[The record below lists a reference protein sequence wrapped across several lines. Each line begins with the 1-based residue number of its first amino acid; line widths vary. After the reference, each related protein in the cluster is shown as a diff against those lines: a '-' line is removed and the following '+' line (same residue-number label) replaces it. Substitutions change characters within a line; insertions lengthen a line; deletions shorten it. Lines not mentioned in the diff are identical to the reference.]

1 MQVIPVIDL
10 KGGAVARARLG
21 MRSSY
26 APIVTPLAR
35 TSEPVDI
42 VAGFLKLFPFAT
54 IYVADL
60 DAIERQGNHDETIA
74 ILSAAFPGVTFW
86 VDVGLGASEAA
97 RAWLGCHKRAHLV
110 LGAESLRDLDPL
122 KAVGE
127 DARILL
133 SLDFDGERFLGP
145 AALMAAP
152 ALWPRRIIVM
162 TLARVGSHAGP
173 DLERLAA
180 IARLAPKAEI
190 YAAGGLRGPADLESL
205 TRVGVKGVL
214 VASALHD
221 GRLNS
226 VDLARLDA
234 IEDRST

>member
-10 KGGAVARARLG
+10 KGGAVVRARLG
-21 MRSSY
+21 MRFTY

-35 TSEPVDI
+35 TSEPVDV
-42 VAGFLKLFPFAT
+42 VAGFLGFYPFRT

-60 DAIERQGNHDETIA
+60 DAIERAGNHDETITT
-74 ILSAAFPGVTFW
+74 LSAAFPGVTFW
-86 VDVGLGASEAA
+86 VDVGIGASEEA
-97 RAWLGCHKRAHLV
+97 RAWLGRHTRAHLV

-122 KAVGE
+122 KAVGK

-145 AALMAAP
+145 DALMAAA

-180 IARLAPKAEI
+180 VARHAPEAEI
-190 YAAGGLRGPADLESL
+190 YAAGGLRGPADLECL
-205 TRVGVKGVL
+205 TRVGVSGVL

-221 GRLNS
+221 GRLS
-226 VDLARLDA
+226 PVDLARLDA
-234 IEDRST
+234 IEERRK

>member
-10 KGGAVARARLG
+10 KGEAVVRARLG
-21 MRSSY
+21 MRSTY

-35 TSEPVDI
+35 TSEPVDV
-42 VAGFLKLFPFAT
+42 VAGFLTLYPFRT

-60 DAIERQGNHDETIA
+60 DAIERRGNHDETIA
-74 ILSAAFPGVTFW
+74 TLSATFPGVTFW
-86 VDVGLGASEAA
+86 VDVGLGASEEA
-97 RAWLGCHKRAHLV
+97 RAWLGRHTRAHLV

-122 KAVGE
+122 KEVGT

-133 SLDFDGERFLGP
+133 SLDFDGDRFLGP
-145 AALMAAP
+145 DALMEAT

-180 IARLAPKAEI
+180 IARLAPKAEF
-190 YAAGGLRGPADLESL
+190 YAAGGLRGLGDLQSL
-205 TRVGVKGVL
+205 TRAGVSGVL

-221 GRLNS
+221 GRLS
-226 VDLARLDA
+226 PADLARLDA
-234 IEDRST
+234 IEERRK